1 MIKKTIKFT
10 DYNGMEREE
19 DFYFNL
25 SKAELAEMQLSTTG
39 GLEQMIQEIIQTKD
53 IPKIMELF
61 KKMIKASYGKK
72 SPDGR
77 RFMKSQEILDD
88 FMQTEAY
95 SNLFMELSTND
106 EVAAE
111 FVKGIIPDDLRK
123 EYEASLAKNPE
134 LKMLTNK

>member
-1 MIKKTIKFT
+1 MIKKTIKFV
-10 DYNGMEREE
+10 DYDGNEREE

-25 SKAELAEMQLSTTG
+25 SKAELAEMQLGTTG
-39 GLEQMIQEIIQTKD
+39 GLEKMIQEIVQTKD
-53 IPKIMELF
+53 IPKIMEIF
-61 KKMIKASYGKK
+61 KKMIKDSYGKK

-88 FMQTEAY
+88 FLQTEAY

-106 EVAAE
+106 EIAAE

-123 EYEASLAKNPE
+123 EYKASLAKNPE
-134 LKMLTNK
+134 LKILANK